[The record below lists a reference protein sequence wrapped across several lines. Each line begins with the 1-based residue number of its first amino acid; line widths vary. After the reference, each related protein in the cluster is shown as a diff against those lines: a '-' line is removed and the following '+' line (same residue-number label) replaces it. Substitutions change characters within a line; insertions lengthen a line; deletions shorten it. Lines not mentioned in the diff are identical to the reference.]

1 MIKTDSIRG
10 LAVKVVFAQSDR
22 YRGSRWAFALLL
34 GANMAGC
41 AIQSPAPDRVP
52 ESCMAEQSEI
62 ERLRQL
68 LEKKD
73 ALIHNQQVHQQE
85 QAKELQATSS
95 QATLAQVKLRRM
107 ATQPDAAS
115 TLAEVE
121 VLMETFKSDKN
132 TAPQQALQTQAQRL
146 LDAANAAYAEDDYA
160 TAVDRA
166 AQSREIIDMAQVQSR
181 GKKAVGQSVTI
192 MFQTPIPMRTLT
204 DCNLRQQPRKSSALL
219 SVLKKDS
226 ALTAVA
232 YDGDWLRVQ
241 TEDEREGWLLKSL
254 VEVQTGEL

>member
-1 MIKTDSIRG
+1 
-10 LAVKVVFAQSDR
+10 
-22 YRGSRWAFALLL
+22 
-34 GANMAGC
+34 MAGC
-41 AIQSPAPDRVP
+41 ALLSPLVRVP
-52 ESCMAEQSEI
+52 ESCTAEQNEI
-62 ERLRQL
+62 EHLRQL
-68 LEKKD
+68 LKEKD
-73 ALIHNQQVHQQE
+73 ALIHNQQIHQQE
-85 QAKELQATSS
+85 QAKELQATNS

-121 VLMETFKSDKN
+121 VLMKTFKSDKN

-146 LDAANAAYAEDDYA
+146 LDAANAAYAKDDYA

-166 AQSREIIDMAQVQSR
+166 AQSREIINMAQEQSS
-181 GKKAVGQSVTI
+181 GKTAIGHRVTI

-204 DCNLRQQPRKSSALL
+204 DCNLRQLPRSSSASL

-232 YDGDWLRVQ
+232 YDGNWLRVR
-241 TEDEREGWLLKSL
+241 TEDELEGWLLKSL
-254 VEVQTGEL
+254 VEAQTGEP

>member
-1 MIKTDSIRG
+1 
-10 LAVKVVFAQSDR
+10 
-22 YRGSRWAFALLL
+22 
-34 GANMAGC
+34 MAK
-41 AIQSPAPDRVP
+41 QN
-52 ESCMAEQSEI
+52 EI
-62 ERLRQL
+62 EHLRQL
-68 LEKKD
+68 LEEKD

-85 QAKELQATSS
+85 QARELQASNS

-115 TLAEVE
+115 ALAEVE
-121 VLMETFKSDKN
+121 VLMESFKSDKN

-146 LDAANAAYAEDDYA
+146 LDAANAAYAKDDYA

-166 AQSREIIDMAQVQSR
+166 AQSREIIDMAQERSS
-181 GKKAVGQSVTI
+181 GKTAVGRSVTI

-204 DCNLRQQPRKSSALL
+204 DCNLRQLPRSSSASL

-232 YDGDWLRVQ
+232 YDGNWLRVR
-241 TEDEREGWLLKSL
+241 TEDELEGWLLKSL
-254 VEVQTGEL
+254 VEAQTGEP